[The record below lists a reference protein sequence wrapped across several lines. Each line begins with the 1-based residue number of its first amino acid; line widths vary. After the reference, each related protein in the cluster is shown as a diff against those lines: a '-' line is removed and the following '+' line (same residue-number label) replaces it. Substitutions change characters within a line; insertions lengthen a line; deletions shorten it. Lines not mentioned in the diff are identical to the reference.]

1 MQLTNAHGTTKP
13 LPTTDTLIFFFFYVL
28 AVPTSMLVQCQWYRY
43 IKHTS
48 LARTR
53 TNACIHIENMEKKQL
68 EQERPKLC
76 AELKCA

>member
-13 LPTTDTLIFFFFYVL
+13 LPTTDTLVFFFFYVS
-28 AVPTSMLVQCQWYRY
+28 AVPTSMLVQWYRLHKTY
-43 IKHTS
+43 WS
-48 LARTR
+48 RTR
-53 TNACIHIENMEKKQL
+53 TNACIYIENMEKKL